1 MQSETACE
9 DVRLA
14 AQGDV
19 EAFQRLYHLYIRQV
33 YGLVLRL
40 CADRT
45 LADDVVQEVFV
56 QLWQKLSSFR
66 GEAKFSSW
74 LYRVAT
80 NICLTEMR
88 KRSRWFSRFLSQ
100 EHKTYEEFDEGEM
113 DIHQLDRLIFK
124 LPEQTR
130 QVFVLHALQG
140 ESHQQIANWLGI
152 AVGTSKAQ
160 FHRARKKLEESL
172 QDGE

>member
-1 MQSETACE
+1 MQGEMGSD
-9 DVRLA
+9 DVLLA

-19 EAFQRLYHLYIRQV
+19 EAFQRLYHLHIRQV
-33 YGLVLRL
+33 YGLALRL
-40 CADRT
+40 CADRS
-45 LADDVVQEVFV
+45 LANDLVQEVFV
-56 QLWQKLSSFR
+56 QVWQKLGSFR

-80 NICLTEMR
+80 NICLTELR
-88 KRSRWFSRFLSQ
+88 KQNRWFAKFNFGDNAPSEQ
-100 EHKTYEEFDEGEM
+100 FDEGAL
-113 DIHQLDRLIFK
+113 DISQLDKLILK

-140 ESHQQIANWLGI
+140 ESHQQIADWLGI

-160 FHRARKKLEESL
+160 FHRARKRLEECL
-172 QDGE
+172 EDE

>member
-1 MQSETACE
+1 MQSEPASD
-9 DVRLA
+9 DVLLA

-19 EAFQRLYHLYIRQV
+19 EAFQRLYYLYIKQV

-40 CADRT
+40 CADKS
-45 LADDVVQEVFV
+45 LADDLVQEVFV

-66 GEAKFSSW
+66 GDSKFSSW
-74 LYRVAT
+74 LYRVTT

-88 KRSRWFSRFLSQ
+88 KQKRWFSRFTSDNN
-100 EHKTYEEFDEGEM
+100 EFSEQTSEGGL
-113 DIHQLDRLIFK
+113 DISQLDKLILK

-140 ESHQQIANWLGI
+140 ESHQQIADWLGI
-152 AVGTSKAQ
+152 ATGTSKAQ
-160 FHRARKKLEESL
+160 FHRARKRLEEWL
-172 QDGE
+172 